1 MSDLRDILREE
12 YERTMAEIVD
22 PTALMAMIEEA
33 LDRTYEEMVV
43 KEAKSTRQ
51 TKAKE
56 FLLVLPKFVPT
67 EAWGDPNSM
76 ERAQI
81 TRLFNVIGGGRSISG
96 KLTFLQRIADENNKI
111 TSPRR
116 IISSLI
122 ILESLS
128 AVITSFNASSAG
140 FVFEGFLSA
149 LLQGEQ
155 EAEVSAK
162 GNLPIQDLI
171 AFTESDSPVPISLKL
186 LNQTTNIEG
195 SYTNLIDGL
204 DEFGQMVYIVA
215 RKDGEAIAIEKFTF
229 DQENF
234 IDALTLSARGRGKKS
249 GLLLVQLPGM
259 SPEESVATIKSAPNW
274 EERYDLLQ
282 QTGGYSERVRQKRIA
297 AQAQEEAGLD
307 LDPETPLEEVIRQEW
322 ELLTE
327 SSGGT
332 QWSISPAQL
341 VSFDFVQYE
350 TLGDLPYSSDQ
361 IEKIAEM
368 HMDKLGEELTELFSA
383 TQALSENINKYFTF
397 DKRARAISSGER
409 AIQNTQQ
416 IEQSLR
422 AQISDDTTKEV

>member
-96 KLTFLQRIADENNKI
+96 KLTFLQRIADPNNKI

-297 AQAQEEAGLD
+297 AQAQEEGGLD
-307 LDPETPLEEVIRQEW
+307 LDPETSLEEVIRQEW

-361 IEKIAEM
+361 IEEIAEM

-422 AQISDDTTKEV
+422 AQISDDDTKEV